1 MAYKVYSPKNTKI
14 LIKMHHNDN
23 LPYYVSDD
31 CSIGSGELM
40 YKDEDE
46 SDLFEKDCNGRDTRV
61 YGFQQPCGREP
72 PELGHEHG
80 QSSWNDPF
88 GKIDCRP
95 CPKGSRG
102 LPGPI
107 GPTGATGPAGP
118 AGGPTGAA
126 GSTGPTGATGPAG
139 PTGPTGSIGATGP
152 TGSTGSTGPT
162 GSIGAT
168 GPTGSTGSTGPTGPS
183 GSTGPTGPTGALGA
197 TGPTGP
203 TGTFIPGNFLFY
215 VANPFGIELVGFGET
230 IFFESSTLNIDI
242 SQGVGSSAIVRIEN
256 PALTGPTGP
265 TGAVFSNAGSTD
277 PTGTTGLIR
286 TAAAIGPVG
295 AVEPDPFNVY
305 VLAGAIGG
313 DGSQA
318 NPFGSIQEGVA
329 AVLPTGTVHVLTGT
343 YLLRSQIIV
352 NKAGVTLKGYAGT
365 TLVLQTPIIPI
376 LILGNGI
383 TLDGFTITSDLPYP
397 VEFIQIGGLN
407 HRIVNNTIFG
417 PPQAGPSTGWILNR
431 GFVSLSNSTRNL
443 TVRNNILYSLRQ
455 TAYLNPGTN
464 GHIVNNVIYNT
475 RGFVVDSG
483 LYVFSGNSWATPLNA
498 ADIVLLPGTTA
509 GVPYDNLTE
518 LSASNSAASIDDKR

>member
-1 MAYKVYSPKNTKI
+1 
-14 LIKMHHNDN
+14 
-23 LPYYVSDD
+23 
-31 CSIGSGELM
+31 M
-40 YKDEDE
+40 YKDENE
-46 SDLFEKDCNGRDTRV
+46 SDLLEKDRHGRDTRA
-61 YGFQQPCGREP
+61 YGFQQPCGRVQ

-80 QSSWNDPF
+80 QSSWNDPH
-88 GKIDCRP
+88 GSIDCRP
-95 CPKGSRG
+95 CPKGPRG

-118 AGGPTGAA
+118 AGGPTGAT
-126 GSTGPTGATGPAG
+126 GSTGPTGATG
-139 PTGPTGSIGATGP
+139 SIGPTGP
-152 TGSTGSTGPT
+152 TGSTGSTGP
-162 GSIGAT
+162 
-168 GPTGSTGSTGPTGPS
+168 S
-183 GSTGPTGPTGALGA
+183 GSTGPTGPAGA

-203 TGTFIPGNFLFY
+203 TGPTGTFVPGNFLFY

-230 IFFESSTLNIDI
+230 IFLESSTLNIDI
-242 SQGVGSSAIVRIEN
+242 SQGVGSSAIIRIEN
-256 PALTGPTGP
+256 PALTGPTGS
-265 TGAVFSNAGSTD
+265 VFSNAGSSDT
-277 PTGTTGLIR
+277 TGTTGLIR
-286 TAAAIGPVG
+286 QAAAIGPVG
-295 AVEPDPFNVY
+295 TVEPNPYNVY
-305 VLAGAIGG
+305 VLAGATGG

-318 NPFGSIQEGVA
+318 KPFGSIQEGVA
-329 AVLPTGTVHVLTGT
+329 AVSPTGTVHVLTGT
-343 YLLRSQIIV
+343 YLLTTQIIV

-365 TLVLQTPIIPI
+365 TLILQTPISPL

-407 HRIVNNTIFG
+407 HRIINNTIFG

-483 LYVFSGNSWATPLNA
+483 LFVFSGNSWATPLNT

-518 LSASNSAASIDDKR
+518 LSVSNSAASIDDQR